1 MAIPR
6 LTETARIEG
15 KCVRGTTIDYDL
27 LMFEINADE
36 LNREI
41 ERKAPPEA
49 THWTVPTANGEQIVY
64 YESWYRTTVQI
75 EYWQSP
81 RHENSE
87 RRT

>member
-36 LNREI
+36 LNRE
-41 ERKAPPEA
+41 
-49 THWTVPTANGEQIVY
+49 V
-64 YESWYRTTVQI
+64 
-75 EYWQSP
+75 
-81 RHENSE
+81 
-87 RRT
+87 